1 VVGLQD
7 FQAGGMAVVERVG
20 GGGDSF
26 GNSVRYVTQGSTVSG
41 TLCDCIGLHNCFWL
55 DTERGELCFIFTLIE
70 IGLICWCGFGFRFGF
85 LDLELE
91 KLEFG

>member
-1 VVGLQD
+1 
-7 FQAGGMAVVERVG
+7 MAVVERVG
-20 GGGDSF
+20 EGEIVLEIVFVMLRKDLRF
-26 GNSVRYVTQGSTVSG
+26 RV
-41 TLCDCIGLHNCFWL
+41 LCDCIGLHNCFWL